1 MPERIIKR
9 PYPDAERIS
18 DLSHG
23 TYGQCRA
30 AVHGAVLFHAVFV
43 GVGLE
48 KPRPVLKEKTPARPE
63 FFSFCRFRKYQ
74 RKGAALSHLAF
85 QLHPGAQIGGAVL
98 HDGEA

>member
-48 KPRPVLKEKTPARPE
+48 KPRPVLKEKLRLGR
-63 FFSFCRFRKYQ
+63 SFLLIFLFWEIS
-74 RKGAALSHLAF
+74 A
-85 QLHPGAQIGGAVL
+85 
-98 HDGEA
+98 